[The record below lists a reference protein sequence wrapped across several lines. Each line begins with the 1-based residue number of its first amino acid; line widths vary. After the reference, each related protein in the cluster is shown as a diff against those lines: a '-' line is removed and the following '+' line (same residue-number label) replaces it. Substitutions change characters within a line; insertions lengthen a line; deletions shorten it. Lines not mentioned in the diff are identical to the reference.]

1 MTLKQASSILK
12 ISYQRVSQLRKVGRL
27 VPSEDGVTD
36 ESVELFK
43 NNRKNGRPLGS
54 YKVK

>member
-36 ESVELFK
+36 ESVEFFK